1 MRYTFLALLCGF
13 VFITFTSTDCRRD
26 VEFPKGQ
33 YAFKEQMSITPYQL
47 NYNVGDT
54 IWIDYAVPDKKL
66 FDTITQ
72 TRVLYDSAAFNVS
85 ITAQLLYN
93 NPFITT
99 GPFATFVY
107 PQGITASDANGGGQ
121 TVSYV
126 QFGCSNIQNGYQLK
140 VGVVLKIRGLIGI
153 SVGPYSS
160 YGGGYFL
167 YKCFANTSDY
177 NILRFVFNVA
187 DVHKDVYL
195 QQMFAAI
202 GKTPDA
208 QVLARLDRKEMV
220 VINVQ

>member
-1 MRYTFLALLCGF
+1 MRYSFLLLLTAF
-13 VFITFTSTDCRRD
+13 VFIIFTSTDCHRD
-26 VEFPKGQ
+26 VAFPKGQ
-33 YAFKEQMSITPYQL
+33 YAFKEQMSITPYRL
-47 NYNVGDT
+47 NYSIGDT

-72 TRVLYDSAAFNVS
+72 SRILYDSAAFNVN

-107 PQGITASDANGGGQ
+107 PLGISASDVNGGGR

-126 QFGCSNIQNGYQLK
+126 QFGCANLQNGYQLK
-140 VGVVLKIRGLIGI
+140 IGVVLTHKGLVGI

-160 YGGGYFL
+160 YSGGYYL
-167 YKCFANTSDY
+167 SKCFTNISDY
-177 NILRFVFNVA
+177 SLLRFVFNVA
-187 DVHKDVYL
+187 DAHKDVYL
-195 QQMFAAI
+195 QQMFGAI

-208 QVLARLDRKEMV
+208 QILAQLDRKEMV